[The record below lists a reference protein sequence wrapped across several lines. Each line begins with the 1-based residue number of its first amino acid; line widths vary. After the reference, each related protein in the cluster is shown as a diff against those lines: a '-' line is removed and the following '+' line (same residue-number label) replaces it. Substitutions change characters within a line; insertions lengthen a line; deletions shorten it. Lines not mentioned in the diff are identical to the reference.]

1 MGPDASYEVL
11 AIRYGTRMTE
21 RSEVFL
27 NYSVYGEPDAPLGM
41 DYFFW
46 VVRNAE
52 RAVVIDSGYSAA
64 GGEKRKRTML
74 HPPADALRTLGIDP
88 AGVAQVVVS
97 HGHYDHIGNLDA
109 MSSAEL
115 VMSGREYD
123 FWTSPD
129 AERTLFAHSAEVADI
144 TELRSAQA
152 QGRITR
158 IAGTAEVA
166 PGISVVEVG
175 GHTPGQL
182 ITLVN
187 TASGTVVLAS
197 DAIHYYEEIE
207 RDRPFSNVADLIGMY
222 RAFDTLRE
230 LQNQPN
236 TVIVAGHD
244 PDVLNRFDAYA
255 SDLGSDCVKV
265 G

>member
-1 MGPDASYEVL
+1 MAPDASYEVL

-21 RSEVFL
+21 RSDVFL
-27 NYSVYGEPDAPLGM
+27 SYSTYGEPDAPIGM

-46 VVRNAE
+46 VARNAE
-52 RAVVIDSGYSAA
+52 RTIVIDSGYSAD
-64 GGEKRKRTML
+64 GGAKRNRTML

-88 AGVAQVVVS
+88 AGVTQAIVT

-109 MSSAEL
+109 LSSAEL

-123 FWTSPD
+123 FWTGPD
-129 AERTLFAHSAEVADI
+129 CERTLIAHHAEAADI
-144 TELRSAQA
+144 AELRSAQA
-152 QGRITR
+152 QGRLTR

-166 PGISVVEVG
+166 PGITVVEVG
-175 GHTPGQL
+175 GHTPGQVL
-182 ITLVN
+182 TLVQ
-187 TASGTVVLAS
+187 TASGTAVLAS
-197 DAIHYYEEIE
+197 DAIHYYEEME
-207 RDRPFSNVADLIGMY
+207 QDRPFSNVLDLVGMY
-222 RAFDTLRE
+222 KAFDTLRE
-230 LQNQPN
+230 LERQPN

>member
-1 MGPDASYEVL
+1 MGPETSYEVL
-11 AIRYGTRMTE
+11 AIRYGSRMTE
-21 RSEVFL
+21 RSDVFL
-27 NYSVYGEPDAPLGM
+27 NYPAYGEPDGPIGM

-46 VVRNAE
+46 VARNAE
-52 RAVVIDSGYSAA
+52 RTVVIDSGYSAA
-64 GGEKRKRTML
+64 GGARRKRTML

-88 AGVAQVVVS
+88 AGVGQVVVS

-115 VMSGREYD
+115 VMSGLEYD
-123 FWTSPD
+123 FWTSPV
-129 AERTLFAHSAEVADI
+129 AERALFAYSSEVADI

-158 IAGTAEVA
+158 IAGTTDVA

-182 ITLVN
+182 LTLVN
-187 TASGTVVLAS
+187 TPTGTVVLAS

-222 RAFDTLRE
+222 RAFDTLRD
-230 LQNQPN
+230 LQSQPG
-236 TVIVAGHD
+236 TIIVAGHD

-255 SDLGSDCVKV
+255 SDLGSDCVRV